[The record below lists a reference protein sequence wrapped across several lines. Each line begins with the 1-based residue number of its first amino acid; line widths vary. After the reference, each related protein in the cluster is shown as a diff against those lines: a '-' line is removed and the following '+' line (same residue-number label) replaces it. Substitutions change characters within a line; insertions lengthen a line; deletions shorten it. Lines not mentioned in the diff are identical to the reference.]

1 MGAGVWLDGYAK
13 GGAWMCNNTT
23 PVPANSAAAR
33 HSDRSTG
40 SNATTAYYASPSL
53 CLPIFPPSLCFP
65 IHPSIHPFPS
75 SSFVSFPLG
84 LCFSL
89 VASSLFN
96 PPPPPFS
103 FHLLSTRTPLSF
115 TCVHVV
121 RDCLVDASRRAFEG
135 GGGEMF
141 FGRMWTMRFFG
152 KFERLEEGVIIAQSV
167 ECN

>member
-65 IHPSIHPFPS
+65 IRPSIHPFPS

-96 PPPPPFS
+96 PPPRFPSIS
-103 FHLLSTRTPLSF
+103 FRLEHPCHLHACTWYVTVSWTR
-115 TCVHVV
+115 
-121 RDCLVDASRRAFEG
+121 RD
-135 GGGEMF
+135 
-141 FGRMWTMRFFG
+141 
-152 KFERLEEGVIIAQSV
+152 ERLKEEEERCFLEG
-167 ECN
+167 CGR